1 MECTIGA
8 ISLSIIVQIKVQYV
22 KKTHVG
28 FMKSFNL
35 KLNAPMVILS
45 STYASND
52 QIWDG
57 TIASYLANNLSS
69 QCNVHSTHNNLLL
82 P

>member
-1 MECTIGA
+1 MLLFLQEDFRNLKEGHYFQCKSVLQTMECTIGA

-52 QIWDG
+52 QI
-57 TIASYLANNLSS
+57 
-69 QCNVHSTHNNLLL
+69 
-82 P
+82 